1 MQLDASIFK
10 AYDIRGVVP
19 STVNEAVAEA
29 LGRAF
34 GSIALAQGERTVAVG
49 RDGRLSGP
57 ALSAALVRGLAAS
70 GVDVVDIGL
79 ATTPMLYFAA
89 STLASSGIQ
98 ITGSHN
104 PKDYNGFK
112 MVLAGRA
119 IYGEDIQ
126 ALRRSMEAQGWA
138 APDRAGRITLVNVL
152 APYRDR
158 IVSDIKL
165 ARPMKIVIDSGNG
178 IAGASAPGIFRA
190 LGCEVTE
197 LFSEV
202 DGDFPNHHP
211 DPSKPENL
219 KDLITALQAGDAELG
234 LAFDG
239 DGDRLGIV
247 TKDGNNIYPDRQ
259 MMLFARDVLSR
270 APGGAIV
277 FDVKCSQ
284 RLAPEIEAAGG
295 VPLMYKTGHS
305 LIKAKMKEVD
315 SPLGGEMS
323 GHIFFKERWFGFDDG
338 TYAGARLLE
347 IVSRAPDAGALLNA
361 LPTSFSTPELN
372 VACREGEPHTVVD
385 TLVSLA
391 MEAMRDAGPAP
402 AGPDP
407 TGASALR
414 EALNAGAKISTIDGV
429 RIDWADGFGLIRASN
444 TTPVL
449 VLRFEG
455 RTPEAL
461 ARIQADMLGLLR
473 SVKPD
478 ATFAAAAH

>member
-19 STVNEAVAEA
+19 TTVNESVAEA
-29 LGRAF
+29 LGLAF
-34 GSIALAQGERTVAVG
+34 GSTALAQGERTVAVG

-57 ALSAALVRGLAAS
+57 ALSAALIRGLVAS
-70 GVDVVDIGL
+70 GVDVVDIGM

-119 IYGEDIQ
+119 IYGDDIQ
-126 ALRRSMEAQGWA
+126 GLRKSMENAAWATPARQGKV
-138 APDRAGRITLVNVL
+138 THVNVL
-152 APYRDR
+152 GPYRDR

-165 ARPMKIVIDSGNG
+165 TRPMKIVIDSGNG
-178 IAGASAPGIFRA
+178 IAGASAPDIFRA

-202 DGDFPNHHP
+202 DGTFPNHHP

-219 KDLITALQAGDAELG
+219 KDLITTLQAGDAELG

-247 TKDGNNIYPDRQ
+247 TRDGQNIYPDRQ

-295 VPLMYKTGHS
+295 VPMMYRTGHS
-305 LIKAKMKEVD
+305 LIKARMKEVN

-347 IVSRAPDAGALLNA
+347 IVSRSPDAGELLNS

-372 VACREGEPHTVVD
+372 VACHEGEPHMVVAR
-385 TLVSLA
+385 LVELA
-391 MEAMRDAGPAP
+391 MEAMRGAGPAP
-402 AGPDP
+402 ASPDP
-407 TGASALR
+407 SGNSALR
-414 EALNAGAKISTIDGV
+414 EAINAGAKISTIDGV

-455 RTPEAL
+455 RTTDAL

-478 ATFAAAAH
+478 ASFGAAVH